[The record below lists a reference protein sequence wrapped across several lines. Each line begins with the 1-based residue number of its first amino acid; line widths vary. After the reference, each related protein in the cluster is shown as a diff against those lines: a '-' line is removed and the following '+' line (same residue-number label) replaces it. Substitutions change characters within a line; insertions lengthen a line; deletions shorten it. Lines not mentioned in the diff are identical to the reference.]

1 MSKIYGEIVDLSR
14 ITKVHVRTLF
24 RWRKNGKIPRRTK
37 HSKIVCE
44 QISKKLG
51 ILYESVH

>member
-14 ITKVHVRTLF
+14 MTKVHVRTLF

-37 HSKIVCE
+37 HSKTVCE